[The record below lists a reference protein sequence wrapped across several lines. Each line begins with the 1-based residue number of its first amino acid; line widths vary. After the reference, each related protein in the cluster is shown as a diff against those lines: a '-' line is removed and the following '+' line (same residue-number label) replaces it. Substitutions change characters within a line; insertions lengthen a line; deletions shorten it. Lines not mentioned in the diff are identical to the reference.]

1 MEVRSRHTVGDGK
14 EEPEGD
20 DLAEVEELRAA
31 SGFEFMELA
40 MNGQESLDPEVESG
54 DTRQ

>member
-20 DLAEVEELRAA
+20 ELAEVEEPEELRAA

-40 MNGQESLDPEVESG
+40 MNGQESLDP
-54 DTRQ
+54 